1 MRLLGPA
8 LGYALASFCL
18 KIYIAP
24 HLTPVINN
32 KDPRWIGA
40 WYIGWIVF
48 AIVLMVFAL
57 AVSMLPKELP
67 RAAVRRRI
75 EDEKIKRG
83 LKQVEKSSVGDTEAS
98 ISDMIVTFKRLFKNK
113 VFMLM
118 NVGGILHLF
127 G

>member
-24 HLTPVINN
+24 NLTPVINN

-48 AIVLMVFAL
+48 AIMLMIFAL

-67 RAAVRRRI
+67 RSAVRKRI
-75 EDEKIKRG
+75 EEEKIKRG
-83 LKQVEKSSVGDTEAS
+83 LKQVEKASVGNTEAS
-98 ISDMIVTFKRLFKNK
+98 ISDMIETFKRLFKNK

-118 NVGGILHLF
+118 NIGGILHLF

>member
-24 HLTPVINN
+24 NLTPIINN

-48 AIVLMVFAL
+48 AIMLMIFAL

-67 RAAVRRRI
+67 RSAVRKRI
-75 EDEKIKRG
+75 EEEKIKRG
-83 LKQVEKSSVGDTEAS
+83 LKQVEKASVGDTEAS
-98 ISDMIVTFKRLFKNK
+98 ISDMIETFKRLFKNK

-118 NVGGILHLF
+118 NIGGIFHLF